1 MITCGT
7 QIVSGAPVNGGG
19 GSSAPSGTGIVS
31 VTDGVYDMPGVTTA
45 DLAAAFAGLGL
56 SAVLAGCSS
65 YLAFTSLADTS
76 VFTGGL
82 TRAVGTLTG
91 VDNQALGVPVGTRFA
106 VSFSGGGAQAYGGI
120 YIVTNAGSVSTQPVI
135 TRAAE
140 FDSSADFAALSD
152 AGWPCGDSGLLR
164 LSTTGGTTL
173 DTSPVEFDV
182 ALGAVALEALI
193 AAAIPA
199 STLTTRGDLLR
210 RGASAAERVAIGAA
224 GTRLRSDGTD
234 PVWSEPD
241 VVCTA
246 AELATTYAPSVVLR
260 GVIAYTTDTL
270 STYVCRRTAA
280 STYAWL
286 LIDYPQI
293 TEPTTQPLLRY
304 KLDEA
309 VGATT
314 VVNSG
319 SASSANLTLT
329 GSAYAFGVATGLPYG
344 LRCYP
349 TASNYATGAT
359 AVQPAYPI
367 TVRAWLYCIG
377 FTVAYAKVLYKAYNA
392 AAWSAPEGNGLT
404 FPAGLTG
411 AIEGHITVGGTRRT
425 VVCSGT
431 GRYLIPGQWNLV
443 ALTYDGA
450 TMELSINGISVGTTA
465 QAGAIDYGAGTA
477 RDWMLAGNYRVGG
490 AAEPLDGMIAEA
502 CVDGSV
508 IPLATLRQWYLRGVR
523 RAS

>member
-7 QIVSGAPVNGGG
+7 QIVSGAPVNGG

-31 VTDGVYDMPGVTTA
+31 VTDGVYDMPGVTTV

-210 RGASAAERVAIGAA
+210 RGASAAERVALGAA
-224 GTRLRSDGTD
+224 GTLLRSDGTD
-234 PVWSEPD
+234 PAWSTLTIPD
-241 VVCTA
+241 TA
-246 AELATTYAPSVVLR
+246 ARGTVLVASAANTVTALDAKTANYFLVGDGTDLLSLAPAAARAAIGVAGGSVLAYGTGADTAWTGWTLSSPTNTTTSIVGGRLRVVTTANVGFVGGNATLTLSQSLLMTGFRVRARLATYTGADANSRWGIYAGHSSFWQIVNSSGSTGGAANGAGGDSAVSAVPVDGTGWVELAFNAGVLSVWYGTGTTSVAPTAWKLFRSAA
-260 GVIAYTTDTL
+260 IA
-270 STYVCRRTAA
+270 
-280 STYAWL
+280 
-286 LIDYPQI
+286 
-293 TEPTTQPLLRY
+293 
-304 KLDEA
+304 
-309 VGATT
+309 
-314 VVNSG
+314 
-319 SASSANLTLT
+319 LT
-329 GSAYAFGVATGLPYG
+329 GSGVTSAFPVVTLFAGQVA
-344 LRCYP
+344 
-349 TASNYATGAT
+349 
-359 AVQPAYPI
+359 
-367 TVRAWLYCIG
+367 
-377 FTVAYAKVLYKAYNA
+377 
-392 AAWSAPEGNGLT
+392 
-404 FPAGLTG
+404 
-411 AIEGHITVGGTRRT
+411 
-425 VVCSGT
+425 
-431 GRYLIPGQWNLV
+431 
-443 ALTYDGA
+443 
-450 TMELSINGISVGTTA
+450 
-465 QAGAIDYGAGTA
+465 
-477 RDWMLAGNYRVGG
+477 GG
-490 AAEPLDGMIAEA
+490 AVSVTCEWDHVTIAP
-502 CVDGSV
+502 
-508 IPLATLRQWYLRGVR
+508 IGVGL
-523 RAS
+523 